1 MYYDDE
7 EDEAMRRR
15 AQRLARLRRQR
26 EWLDDDDWEQ
36 LPRFS
41 SRPRMARGGLSLAFL
56 PWLVVILAVGLGV
69 FWLSQR
75 MNAFEAAVPNLQVI
89 VQTPTPQIISGA
101 AVVQRIQQLSRLE
114 TSKYTIERVIDI
126 RQGSNIPIIGDW
138 LAGDAILLIAH
149 GTVVVGVDLS
159 QLTPDAVT
167 VSPDGKQI
175 TVRLPPV
182 QVFSA
187 TLDNSKTRVYSR
199 DRGLLA
205 PENPNLETLARQA
218 AEQQIL
224 QAACEDGIMEQGTR
238 NAELALRQFLG
249 LIDGVAVEVI
259 TSPPAECAV
268 MP

>member
-1 MYYDDE
+1 MYDD
-7 EDEAMRRR
+7 DDDDIRRR
-15 AQRLARLRRQR
+15 AQRLSRLRQQR
-26 EWLDDDDWEQ
+26 EWFDDDWDES
-36 LPRFS
+36 PPVRY
-41 SRPRMARGGLSLAFL
+41 RPRYSRGSWSLPFL
-56 PWLVVILAVGLGV
+56 LALVLVLAVGLGF

-75 MNAFEAAVPNLQVI
+75 MNALGAAVPDLQAI

-159 QLTPDAVT
+159 QITPDAVT
-167 VSPDGKQI
+167 VAADGKTI

-199 DRGLLA
+199 DRGLFA
-205 PENPNLETLARQA
+205 PENPNLETMARQA

-249 LIDGVAVEVI
+249 LMDGVVVEVI
-259 TSPPAECAV
+259 TSPPAECKV
-268 MP
+268 IP

>member
-1 MYYDDE
+1 MYYDDDD
-7 EDEAMRRR
+7 EDIRRR
-15 AQRLARLRRQR
+15 AQRLSRLRRR
-26 EWLDDDDWEQ
+26 SDWDDDDWADA
-36 LPRFS
+36 PSARYRSHFAA
-41 SRPRMARGGLSLAFL
+41 SRGVSPFL
-56 PWLVVILAVGLGV
+56 VLLLLIALIGLGALW
-69 FWLSQR
+69 FTQR
-75 MNAFEAAVPNLQVI
+75 MNALGSIGPNLQVI

-159 QLTPDAVT
+159 RLTPDAVT

-199 DRGLLA
+199 DRGLFA
-205 PENPNLETLARQA
+205 PENPNLETMARQA

-238 NAELALRQFLG
+238 NAELAMRQFLG
-249 LIDGVAVEVI
+249 LMDGVAVEVI
-259 TSPPAECAV
+259 TSPPAECKVA
-268 MP
+268 P

>member
-1 MYYDDE
+1 MYDDE
-7 EDEAMRRR
+7 DDDIRRR
-15 AQRLARLRRQR
+15 AQRLSRLRRQR
-26 EWLDDDDWEQ
+26 EWIDDDWDEL
-36 LPRFS
+36 LPVRYR
-41 SRPRMARGGLSLAFL
+41 SRSVSGGWPASFIIFL
-56 PWLVVILAVGLGV
+56 LVILVVGIGV

-75 MNAFEAAVPNLQVI
+75 LNALGSVGPNLQVI

-101 AVVQRIQQLSRLE
+101 AVVQRIQQLSRIE

-138 LAGDAILLIAH
+138 LAGDALLLIAH

-199 DRGLLA
+199 DRGLFA
-205 PENPNLETLARQA
+205 PENPNLETMARQA

-249 LIDGVAVEVI
+249 LMDGVVVEVI
-259 TSPPAECAV
+259 TSPPAECKV
-268 MP
+268 IP

>member
-1 MYYDDE
+1 MYDD
-7 EDEAMRRR
+7 DDDIRRR
-15 AQRLARLRRQR
+15 AQRLLRLRRQR
-26 EWLDDDDWEQ
+26 EWIDDDWDEP
-36 LPRFS
+36 LPVRYR
-41 SRPRMARGGLSLAFL
+41 SRSMSGGWSVSFVIFL
-56 PWLVVILAVGLGV
+56 LLILVVGLGV

-75 MNAFEAAVPNLQVI
+75 LNALGSLVPNPQVI
-89 VQTPTPQIISGA
+89 VQTPTPQIISSA

-138 LAGDAILLIAH
+138 LAGDALLLIAH

-175 TVRLPPV
+175 TVWLPPV
-182 QVFSA
+182 QVLSA

-199 DRGLLA
+199 DRGLFA
-205 PENPNLETLARQA
+205 PENPNLETMARKA

-249 LIDGVAVEVI
+249 LMDGVVVEVN
-259 TSPPAECAV
+259 TSPPAECKV
-268 MP
+268 IP